1 MEVVLE
7 GIELRRVRLPLAE
20 TFRAAHGSRDHR
32 DTIIVRAMV
41 RNGASGWSECVAES
55 EPTYWPEYTDG
66 AWHVLQH
73 HLVPRVLAGE
83 PMRQVRGHQMA
94 KAAVEMAALD
104 AGLRAQG
111 RSIAEFLGAT
121 RRLVPT
127 GITLGIAPTVEKL
140 VDDAVLWCARG
151 HRALKLKVVP
161 GWDVEVVRAVR
172 NAVGPEVELLV
183 DANGSYDSRE
193 PDHLAALAKLADAS
207 LGLVA
212 IEQPFPPDDLRGHA
226 RLARE
231 IQVPICLDESIGS
244 MADVETALAMGAC
257 GAINLKTGRVG
268 GLVETRR
275 IHQRSFDEG
284 VALRCGG
291 MLETGLGRAVNLAI
305 AALPGCTLPPDL
317 APSSRYFVRDITEPF
332 ESEGGMIRV
341 PRGPGSGVEPNEE
354 ILDEMTVSNITLRA
368 SR

>member
-7 GIELRRVRLPLAE
+7 GIELRRIHLPLAE
-20 TFRAAHGSRDHR
+20 TFRAAHGSRDNR
-32 DTIIVRAMV
+32 DVIIVRAMV
-41 RNGASGWSECVAES
+41 RHGASGWSECVAES

-73 HLVPRVLAGE
+73 HLIPRVLAGQ
-83 PMRQVRGHQMA
+83 PMREVRGHQMA

-121 RRLVPT
+121 GRLVPT
-127 GITLGIAPTVEKL
+127 GITLGIAPTVGEL
-140 VDDAVLWCARG
+140 VDDAVLWCSRG
-151 HRALKLKVVP
+151 HRALKLKVAP
-161 GWDVEVVRAVR
+161 GWDVEPVRAVR
-172 NAVGPEVELLV
+172 TAVGPGVELLV
-183 DANGSYDSRE
+183 DANGSYDSGE
-193 PDHLAALAKLADAS
+193 PDHLADLGKLADAS
-207 LGLVA
+207 LRLSA
-212 IEQPFPPDDLRGHA
+212 IEQPFPPDDMRGHA

-231 IQVPICLDESIGS
+231 VQVPICLDESIGS

-275 IHQRSFDEG
+275 IHQRCFEEG

-317 APSSRYFVRDITEPF
+317 GPSSRYFVRDITEPF
-332 ESEGGMIRV
+332 ESEGGMMRV

-354 ILDEMTVSNITLRA
+354 VLDEMTVSSMTLRA